1 MLSYDFMRRAL
12 AVGIMLAV
20 IIPMIGLVMINRK
33 TSMIGDALSH
43 SSLAGIAMGLI
54 FSINPMWTSLIFCIL
69 GAFAIDII
77 RKRFKEFGDMATA
90 IIMSFG
96 IGLAAILSDFA
107 KGGKS
112 FESYLF
118 GSITT
123 VSSDDLILVGI
134 IFILVVLMSLYF
146 YNALLFISINP
157 IMARLAGVKVK
168 TVNSVFTFL
177 TAVTIA
183 ISAKI
188 VGALMITSLMVIPVA
203 TALLTSKSYKKTYL
217 LSLVYSV
224 IFMLVGITISFYYG
238 LKPGGAIVMIAIGT
252 LVIVAI
258 FKKLIEKIKK
268 MTSKGSLN

>member
-12 AVGIMLAV
+12 VVGVMLAI

-54 FSINPMWTSLIFCIL
+54 FSINPMWTSLIFCVL

-77 RKRFKEFGDMATA
+77 RKRFKDFGDMATA

-134 IFILVVLMSLYF
+134 IFALVVLMSLYF

-157 IMARLAGVKVK
+157 IMARLAGVKVRM
-168 TVNSVFTFL
+168 VNSVFTFL
-177 TAVTIA
+177 TAITIA

-203 TALLTSKSYKKTYL
+203 TSLLISDSYKKTYT
-217 LSLVYSV
+217 LSLIFSV
-224 IFMLVGITISFYYG
+224 IFMVLGITLSFYYG
-238 LKPGGAIVMIAIGT
+238 LKPGGAIVMIAIAT
-252 LVIVAI
+252 LLIVAI
-258 FKKLIEKIKK
+258 IKIITTKVRKKI
-268 MTSKGSLN
+268 SN

>member
-20 IIPMIGLVMINRK
+20 ISPMIGLVMINRK

-224 IFMLVGITISFYYG
+224 IFMIVGITISFYYG

>member
-12 AVGIMLAV
+12 VVGVMLAI

-54 FSINPMWTSLIFCIL
+54 FSINPMWISLIFCVL

-77 RKRFKEFGDMATA
+77 RKRFKDFGDMATA

-134 IFILVVLMSLYF
+134 IFALVVLMSLYF

-157 IMARLAGVKVK
+157 IMARLAGVKVRM
-168 TVNSVFTFL
+168 VNSVFTFL
-177 TAVTIA
+177 TAITIA

-203 TALLTSKSYKKTYL
+203 TSLLISDSYKKTYL
-217 LSLVYSV
+217 LSLIFSV
-224 IFMLVGITISFYYG
+224 IFMVLGITLSFYYG
-238 LKPGGAIVMIAIGT
+238 LKPGGAIVM
-252 LVIVAI
+252 VAI
-258 FKKLIEKIKK
+258 ATLALVAIIRIMKNKLKKI
-268 MTSKGSLN
+268 SR

>member
-12 AVGIMLAV
+12 VVGVMLAI

-54 FSINPMWTSLIFCIL
+54 FSINPMWTSLIFCVL

-77 RKRFKEFGDMATA
+77 RKRFKDFGDMATA

-134 IFILVVLMSLYF
+134 IFALVVLMSLYF
-146 YNALLFISINP
+146 YNALPPISINP
-157 IMARLAGVKVK
+157 IMARLAGVKVRM
-168 TVNSVFTFL
+168 VNSVFTFL
-177 TAVTIA
+177 TAITIA
-183 ISAKI
+183 ISTKI

-203 TALLTSKSYKKTYL
+203 TSLLISDSYKKTYL
-217 LSLVYSV
+217 LSLIFSV
-224 IFMLVGITISFYYG
+224 IFMVLGITLSFYYG
-238 LKPGGAIVMIAIGT
+238 LKPGGAIVMIAIAT
-252 LVIVAI
+252 LLIVAI
-258 FKKLIEKIKK
+258 IKIITTKVRKKI
-268 MTSKGSLN
+268 SN

>member
-12 AVGIMLAV
+12 VVGLMLAI

-54 FSINPMWTSLIFCIL
+54 FSINPMWTSLIFCVL

-77 RKRFKEFGDMATA
+77 RKKFKDFGDMATA

-134 IFILVVLMSLYF
+134 IFVLVVLMSLYF

-157 IMARLAGVKVK
+157 IMARLAGVKVRM
-168 TVNSVFTFL
+168 VNSVFTFL
-177 TAVTIA
+177 TAITIA

-203 TALLTSKSYKKTYL
+203 NALIIAKSYKQTYII
-217 LSLVYSV
+217 SLIFSL
-224 IFMLVGITISFYYG
+224 IFMILGITISYYGG
-238 LKPGGAIVMIAIGT
+238 LKPGGTIVVLAIISLMITGLI
-252 LVIVAI
+252 
-258 FKKLIEKIKK
+258 KLISDKLKKKI
-268 MTSKGSLN
+268 

>member
-1 MLSYDFMRRAL
+1 MLGYDFMRRAI
-12 AVGIMLAV
+12 AVGVMLAV

-43 SSLAGIAMGLI
+43 SSLAGIAIGLI
-54 FSINPMWTSLIFCIL
+54 FAINPMWSSLIFCIL

-77 RKRFKEFGDMATA
+77 RKRFKDFGDMATA

-107 KGGKS
+107 PGGKS

-123 VSSDDLILVGI
+123 VSREDLILVSI
-134 IFILVVLMSLYF
+134 IFAMVVAMSLYF

-157 IMARLAGVKVK
+157 IMARLAGVKVR
-168 TVNSVFTFL
+168 TVNGVFTFL
-177 TAVTIA
+177 TAITIA

-203 TALLTSKSYKKTYL
+203 TSLLISDSYKKTYL
-217 LSLVYSV
+217 VSLIFSV
-224 IFMLVGITISFYYG
+224 VFMLIGITLSFYYG
-238 LKPGGAIVMIAIGT
+238 LKPGGSIVMIAITT
-252 LVIVAI
+252 LVTVAI
-258 FKKLIEKIKK
+258 CKKIIEITKKKI
-268 MTSKGSLN
+268 SK

>member
-12 AVGIMLAV
+12 VVGIMLAV

-258 FKKLIEKIKK
+258 CKMIEDKIKK

>member
-238 LKPGGAIVMIAIGT
+238 LKPGGSIVMIAIGT

-258 FKKLIEKIKK
+258 CKMIEDKIKK

>member
-12 AVGIMLAV
+12 VVGVMLAI

-54 FSINPMWTSLIFCIL
+54 FSINPMWTSLIFCVL

-77 RKRFKEFGDMATA
+77 RKRFKDFGDMATA

-134 IFILVVLMSLYF
+134 IFALVVLMSLYF

-157 IMARLAGVKVK
+157 IMARLAGVKVRM
-168 TVNSVFTFL
+168 VNSVFTFL
-177 TAVTIA
+177 TAITIA

-203 TALLTSKSYKKTYL
+203 TSLLISDSYKKTYL
-217 LSLVYSV
+217 LSLIFSV
-224 IFMLVGITISFYYG
+224 IFMVLGITLSFYYG
-238 LKPGGAIVMIAIGT
+238 LKPGGAIVM
-252 LVIVAI
+252 VAI
-258 FKKLIEKIKK
+258 ATLALVAIIRIIKNKLKKI
-268 MTSKGSLN
+268 SR

>member
-12 AVGIMLAV
+12 VVGVMLAI

-54 FSINPMWTSLIFCIL
+54 FSINPMWTSLIFCVL

-77 RKRFKEFGDMATA
+77 RKRFKDFGDMATA

-134 IFILVVLMSLYF
+134 IFALVVLMSLYF

-157 IMARLAGVKVK
+157 IMARLAGVKVRM
-168 TVNSVFTFL
+168 VNSVFTFL
-177 TAVTIA
+177 TAITIA

-203 TALLTSKSYKKTYL
+203 TSLLISDSYKKTYL
-217 LSLVYSV
+217 LSLIFSV
-224 IFMLVGITISFYYG
+224 IFMVLGITLSFYYG
-238 LKPGGAIVMIAIGT
+238 LKPGGAIVM
-252 LVIVAI
+252 VAI
-258 FKKLIEKIKK
+258 ATLALVAIIRIMKNKLKKI
-268 MTSKGSLN
+268 SR

>member
-54 FSINPMWTSLIFCIL
+54 FSINPMWTSLIFCVL

-238 LKPGGAIVMIAIGT
+238 LKPGGSIVMIAIGT

-258 FKKLIEKIKK
+258 CKMIEDKIKK

>member
-134 IFILVVLMSLYF
+134 IFLLVVLMSLYF
-146 YNALLFISINP
+146 YNSLLFISINP

-224 IFMLVGITISFYYG
+224 IFMLVGITTSFYYG

-252 LVIVAI
+252 LLIVAI
-258 FKKLIEKIKK
+258 CKKLIEKIKK

>member
-112 FESYLF
+112 FESHLF

-217 LSLVYSV
+217 LPLVYSV

-258 FKKLIEKIKK
+258 CKKLIEKIKK

>member
-12 AVGIMLAV
+12 VVGVMLAI

-54 FSINPMWTSLIFCIL
+54 FSINPMWTSLVFCVL

-77 RKRFKEFGDMATA
+77 RKRFKDFGDMATA

-134 IFILVVLMSLYF
+134 IFALVVLMSLYF

-157 IMARLAGVKVK
+157 IMARLAGVKVRM
-168 TVNSVFTFL
+168 VNSVFTFL
-177 TAVTIA
+177 TAITIA

-203 TALLTSKSYKKTYL
+203 TSLLISDSYKKTYL
-217 LSLVYSV
+217 LSLIFSV
-224 IFMLVGITISFYYG
+224 IFMVLGITLSFYYG
-238 LKPGGAIVMIAIGT
+238 LKPGGAIVM
-252 LVIVAI
+252 VAI
-258 FKKLIEKIKK
+258 ATLALVAIIRIIKNKLKKI
-268 MTSKGSLN
+268 SR

>member
-12 AVGIMLAV
+12 VVGVMLAI

-54 FSINPMWTSLIFCIL
+54 FSINPMWTSLIFCVL

-77 RKRFKEFGDMATA
+77 RKRFKDFGDMATA

-134 IFILVVLMSLYF
+134 IFTLVVLMSLYF

-157 IMARLAGVKVK
+157 IMARLAGVKVRM
-168 TVNSVFTFL
+168 VNSVFTFL
-177 TAVTIA
+177 TAITIA

-203 TALLTSKSYKKTYL
+203 TALLISDSYKKTYI
-217 LSLVYSV
+217 LSLIFSV
-224 IFMLVGITISFYYG
+224 IFMVLGITLSFYYG
-238 LKPGGAIVMIAIGT
+238 LKPGGAIVMIAIAT
-252 LVIVAI
+252 LLIVAI
-258 FKKLIEKIKK
+258 IKIITTKVRKKI
-268 MTSKGSLN
+268 SN

>member
-12 AVGIMLAV
+12 VVGIMLAI

-54 FSINPMWTSLIFCIL
+54 FSINPMWTSLVFCVL

-77 RKRFKEFGDMATA
+77 RKKFKDFGDMATA

-134 IFILVVLMSLYF
+134 IFTLVVLMSLYF

-157 IMARLAGVKVK
+157 IMARLAGVKVRM
-168 TVNSVFTFL
+168 VNSVFTFL
-177 TAVTIA
+177 TAITIA

-203 TALLTSKSYKKTYL
+203 TSLLISDSYKKTYI
-217 LSLVYSV
+217 LSLIFSV
-224 IFMLVGITISFYYG
+224 IFMVLGITLSFYYG
-238 LKPGGAIVMIAIGT
+238 LKPGGAIVM
-252 LVIVAI
+252 VAI
-258 FKKLIEKIKK
+258 ATLALVAIIRIIKNKLKKI
-268 MTSKGSLN
+268 SR

>member
-12 AVGIMLAV
+12 VVGLMLAI

-54 FSINPMWTSLIFCIL
+54 FSINPMWTSLIFCVL

-77 RKRFKEFGDMATA
+77 RKKFKDFGDMATA

-134 IFILVVLMSLYF
+134 IFALVVLMSLYF

-157 IMARLAGVKVK
+157 IMARLAGVKVRM
-168 TVNSVFTFL
+168 VNSVFTFL
-177 TAVTIA
+177 TAITIA

-203 TALLTSKSYKKTYL
+203 TALLISDSYKKTYL
-217 LSLVYSV
+217 LSLIFSV
-224 IFMLVGITISFYYG
+224 IFMVLGITLSFYYG
-238 LKPGGAIVMIAIGT
+238 LKPGGAIVMIAIAT
-252 LVIVAI
+252 LLIVAI
-258 FKKLIEKIKK
+258 IKIITTKVRKKI
-268 MTSKGSLN
+268 SN

>member
-12 AVGIMLAV
+12 VVGLMLAI

-54 FSINPMWTSLIFCIL
+54 FSINPMWTSLIFCVL

-77 RKRFKEFGDMATA
+77 RKRFKDFGDMATA

-134 IFILVVLMSLYF
+134 IFALVVLMSLYF

-157 IMARLAGVKVK
+157 IMARLAGVKVRM
-168 TVNSVFTFL
+168 VNSVFTFL
-177 TAVTIA
+177 TAITIA

-203 TALLTSKSYKKTYL
+203 TSLLISDSYKKTYL
-217 LSLVYSV
+217 LSLIFSV
-224 IFMLVGITISFYYG
+224 IFMVLGITLSFYYG
-238 LKPGGAIVMIAIGT
+238 LKPGGAIVM
-252 LVIVAI
+252 VAI
-258 FKKLIEKIKK
+258 ATLALVAIIRIMKNKLKKI
-268 MTSKGSLN
+268 SR

>member
-12 AVGIMLAV
+12 VVGIMLAV

>member
-258 FKKLIEKIKK
+258 CKKLIEKIKK

>member
-12 AVGIMLAV
+12 IVGGMLAI

-54 FSINPMWTSLIFCIL
+54 FAINPMWTSLVFCVL

-77 RKRFKEFGDMATA
+77 RKKFKDFGDMATA

-107 KGGKS
+107 PGGKS

-123 VSSDDLILVGI
+123 VSREDIILVGI
-134 IFILVVLMSLYF
+134 IFALVVTMSLYF

-157 IMARLAGVKVK
+157 IMARLAGVKAGM
-168 TVNSVFTFL
+168 VNGVFTFL
-177 TAVTIA
+177 TAITIA

-203 TALLTSKSYKKTYL
+203 TALLMSDSYKKTYL
-217 LSLVYSV
+217 ISLIFSV
-224 IFMLVGITISFYYG
+224 IFMISGIIISFYYG

-258 FKKLIEKIKK
+258 VKKIREKLKK
-268 MTSKGSLN
+268 MTSK

>member
-12 AVGIMLAV
+12 VVGVMLAI

-54 FSINPMWTSLIFCIL
+54 FSINPMWTSLIFCVL

-77 RKRFKEFGDMATA
+77 RKRFKDFGDMATA

-134 IFILVVLMSLYF
+134 IFTLVVLMSLYF

-157 IMARLAGVKVK
+157 IMARLAGVKVRM
-168 TVNSVFTFL
+168 VNSVFTFL
-177 TAVTIA
+177 TAITIA

-203 TALLTSKSYKKTYL
+203 TSLLISDSYKKTYI
-217 LSLVYSV
+217 LSLIFSV
-224 IFMLVGITISFYYG
+224 IFMVLGITLSFYYG
-238 LKPGGAIVMIAIGT
+238 LKPGGAIVM
-252 LVIVAI
+252 VAI
-258 FKKLIEKIKK
+258 ATLALVAIIRIIKNKLKKI
-268 MTSKGSLN
+268 SR

>member
-69 GAFAIDII
+69 GAFTIDII

-258 FKKLIEKIKK
+258 CKKLIEKIKK

>member
-1 MLSYDFMRRAL
+1 MLSYDFMQRAL
-12 AVGIMLAV
+12 AVGVMLAV

-43 SSLAGIAMGLI
+43 SSLAGIAIGLI
-54 FSINPMWTSLIFCIL
+54 VAINPMWTSLVFCVL

-77 RKRFKEFGDMATA
+77 RKRFKDFGDMATA

-96 IGLAAILSDFA
+96 IGLAAILSDFSP
-107 KGGKS
+107 GGKS

-123 VSSDDLILVGI
+123 VSREDVILVGI
-134 IFILVVLMSLYF
+134 IFALVVTMSLYF

-157 IMARLAGVKVK
+157 IMARLAGVKVGM
-168 TVNSVFTFL
+168 VNGVFTFL
-177 TAVTIA
+177 TAITIA

-203 TALLTSKSYKKTYL
+203 TALLMSDSYKKTYL
-217 LSLVYSV
+217 ISLIFSV
-224 IFMLVGITISFYYG
+224 IFMLIGITLSFYYG
-238 LKPGGAIVMIAIGT
+238 LKPGGSIVMIAIGT
-252 LVIVAI
+252 LLIVAI
-258 FKKLIEKIKK
+258 GKKIIEKIKK
-268 MTSKGSLN
+268 MTSQ

>member
-12 AVGIMLAV
+12 VVGVMLAI

-54 FSINPMWTSLIFCIL
+54 FSINPMWTSLVFCVL

-77 RKRFKEFGDMATA
+77 RKRFKDFGDMATA

-134 IFILVVLMSLYF
+134 IFALVVLMSLYF

-157 IMARLAGVKVK
+157 IMARLAGVKVRM
-168 TVNSVFTFL
+168 VNSVFTFL
-177 TAVTIA
+177 TAITIA

-203 TALLTSKSYKKTYL
+203 TSLLISDSYKKTYL
-217 LSLVYSV
+217 LSLIFSV
-224 IFMLVGITISFYYG
+224 IFMTVGITLSFYYG
-238 LKPGGAIVMIAIGT
+238 LKPGGAIVMIAIAT
-252 LVIVAI
+252 LLIVAI
-258 FKKLIEKIKK
+258 IKIITTKVRKKI
-268 MTSKGSLN
+268 SN

>member
-12 AVGIMLAV
+12 VVGVMLAI

-54 FSINPMWTSLIFCIL
+54 FSINPMWTSLIFCVL

-77 RKRFKEFGDMATA
+77 RKKFKDFGDMATA

-134 IFILVVLMSLYF
+134 IFTLVVLMSLYF

-157 IMARLAGVKVK
+157 IMARLAGVKVRM
-168 TVNSVFTFL
+168 VNSVFTFL
-177 TAVTIA
+177 TAITIA

-203 TALLTSKSYKKTYL
+203 TALLISDSYKKTYI
-217 LSLVYSV
+217 LSLIFSV
-224 IFMLVGITISFYYG
+224 IFMVLGITLSFYYG
-238 LKPGGAIVMIAIGT
+238 LKPGGAIVM
-252 LVIVAI
+252 VAI
-258 FKKLIEKIKK
+258 ATLALVAIIRIIKNKLKKI
-268 MTSKGSLN
+268 SR

>member
-1 MLSYDFMRRAL
+1 MLGYDFMRRAI
-12 AVGIMLAV
+12 AVGVMLAV

-43 SSLAGIAMGLI
+43 SSLAGIAIGLI
-54 FSINPMWTSLIFCIL
+54 FAINPMWSSLVFCIL

-77 RKRFKEFGDMATA
+77 RKRFKDFGDMATA

-107 KGGKS
+107 PGGKS

-123 VSSDDLILVGI
+123 VSREDLILVSI
-134 IFILVVLMSLYF
+134 IFAMVVAMSLYF

-157 IMARLAGVKVK
+157 IMARLAGVKVR
-168 TVNSVFTFL
+168 TVNGVFTFL
-177 TAVTIA
+177 TAITIA

-203 TALLTSKSYKKTYL
+203 TSLLISDSYKKTYL
-217 LSLVYSV
+217 VSLIFSV
-224 IFMLVGITISFYYG
+224 VFMLIGITLSFYYG
-238 LKPGGAIVMIAIGT
+238 LKPGGSIVMIAITT
-252 LVIVAI
+252 LVTVAI
-258 FKKLIEKIKK
+258 CKKIIEITKKKI
-268 MTSKGSLN
+268 SK

>member
-12 AVGIMLAV
+12 VVGVMLAI

-54 FSINPMWTSLIFCIL
+54 FSINPMWTSLIFCVL

-77 RKRFKEFGDMATA
+77 RKKFKDFGDMATA

-134 IFILVVLMSLYF
+134 IFALVVLISLYF

-157 IMARLAGVKVK
+157 IMARLAGVKVRM
-168 TVNSVFTFL
+168 VNSVFTFL
-177 TAVTIA
+177 TAITIA

-203 TALLTSKSYKKTYL
+203 TVLLISDSYKKTYI
-217 LSLVYSV
+217 LSLIFSV
-224 IFMLVGITISFYYG
+224 IFMVLGITLSFYYG
-238 LKPGGAIVMIAIGT
+238 LKPGGAIVMIAIAT
-252 LVIVAI
+252 LLIVAI
-258 FKKLIEKIKK
+258 IKIITTKVRKKI
-268 MTSKGSLN
+268 SN

>member
-12 AVGIMLAV
+12 VVGVMLAI

-54 FSINPMWTSLIFCIL
+54 FSINPMWTSLVFCVL

-77 RKRFKEFGDMATA
+77 RKRFKDFGDMATA

-134 IFILVVLMSLYF
+134 IFALVVLMSLYF

-157 IMARLAGVKVK
+157 IMARLAGVKVRM
-168 TVNSVFTFL
+168 VNSVFTFL
-177 TAVTIA
+177 TAITIA

-203 TALLTSKSYKKTYL
+203 TSLLISDSYKKTYL
-217 LSLVYSV
+217 LSLIFSV
-224 IFMLVGITISFYYG
+224 IFMVLGITLSFYYG
-238 LKPGGAIVMIAIGT
+238 LKPGGAIVMVAIAT
-252 LVIVAI
+252 LAIVAI
-258 FKKLIEKIKK
+258 CKIIKDKISKKI
-268 MTSKGSLN
+268 SK